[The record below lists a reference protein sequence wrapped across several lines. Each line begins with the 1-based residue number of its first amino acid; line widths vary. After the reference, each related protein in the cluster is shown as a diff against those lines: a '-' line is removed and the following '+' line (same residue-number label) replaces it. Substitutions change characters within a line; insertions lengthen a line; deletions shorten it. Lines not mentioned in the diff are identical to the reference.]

1 MNQKE
6 WNKEKKLI
14 LDRYI
19 EKITACGNIEN
30 IRSFQLDFIFNYY
43 NSIYYNKSTSQYKSF
58 KRNKIKKIFKL
69 IIYKLLDLF
78 EEYFIYFTNEI
89 NFLVKIKNEY
99 KVEFYNKL
107 NIAIKEKI
115 EEILLL
121 EEFNKL
127 KNIDFNLNIF
137 ENNNILIN
145 KILSYKVISNFF
157 LSKFLKQDYDLEIL
171 KLKKENEVLLLDD
184 FFLELK
190 KNEKI
195 SLDYQKRFK
204 KLYKEILKT
213 KNKKKK
219 EKLLLHLEVDLEK
232 GNIKNYQEFLNR
244 NKYYFVQMQK
254 LYNMFSENIVKC
266 FNYSLIHLKRL
277 RKTSKLYGIFV
288 YLKKNKNAFKNFW
301 MMFFLHAYFNS
312 EKKYESKAKMLISF
326 SDLLEPFYQGN
337 DLILEAEKLK
347 LGLELSFYIKEFFEV
362 IFDFKT
368 KFLSK
373 SHSYFYFKV
382 KDEILK
388 ELSSLYKNKIIVDK
402 FPMVMKPVNWGEE
415 IRGGYL
421 MNNNYMKYDLVKSKF
436 KNKLIILNN
445 KYYDWINLNQS
456 VKFKI
461 KLETLKYIKLNLK
474 KILEFEGIKYT
485 TMEYKKKLS
494 KVKILLDKF
503 KNVDYRSKYT
513 KQRYEKLK
521 DLSDELQEALQKK
534 LDIEKELNYATMYA
548 EVKEG
553 FYYPVTIDY
562 RGRLYYL
569 VTVLNIQHKKLA
581 RSLVVFYEKGNFDE
595 YWFKIAFCRI
605 YGVSQDS
612 VKVKSDFIKY
622 FDDHFFN
629 KILELDLD
637 FMLKSESPYETI
649 NYCLEYVKYYNY
661 KESGNKEIFQTDLPI
676 YFDATCSVGQLLSLL
691 TGNFK
696 YFEALNLTRKDEKG
710 LGDIYIVIIKE
721 FFEYLK
727 NNEEKIDKLL
737 LEQLKILFP
746 FSNLKLW
753 RKFLKKEIMSFFYG
767 RTDKG
772 FKRGLLEKVG
782 ELKLSLEESL
792 IDFIYLHFLEFKDQN
807 EFFNIISLLNEVVL
821 EDGSHIWEFFLY
833 EKGYT
838 IEKENSDLHLIFH
851 NLKEK
856 KEKYIIDRITPH
868 KGRKQL
874 TVNFKNVTSELD
886 KEKNVTSLK
895 ANLTHG
901 LDAHWLK
908 LTGILCLEDGIKS
921 FIPLFDCVGC
931 RYQDI
936 YKVLYNFKKALSIL
950 FSDKDQFLNI
960 LISIKKSQNNGYISV
975 EDRYK
980 LRNLVNKFSGWKDS
994 KYLEMDFFELDYV
1007 VFP

>member
-6 WNKEKKLI
+6 LNKEKKLI
-14 LDRYI
+14 LDEYI
-19 EKITACGNIEN
+19 KKITACENIEN

-58 KRNKIKKIFKL
+58 KRNKIKTIFKL
-69 IIYKLLDLF
+69 IIYKLLYLF

-145 KILSYKVISNFF
+145 KILSYKVISNFY

-171 KLKKENEVLLLDD
+171 RLKKKNEVLLLND
-184 FFLELK
+184 FFLELEKNDK
-190 KNEKI
+190 KM
-195 SLDYQKRFK
+195 LDYQKKFK
-204 KLYKEILKT
+204 KRYRKILNT

-219 EKLLLHLEVDLEK
+219 EKLLMYLELDLEK
-232 GNIKNYQEFLNR
+232 GNIKNYQEFLKS
-244 NKYYFVQMQK
+244 NKYYFVQIQK
-254 LYNMFSENIVKC
+254 LYNMLIEFIVRYFNI
-266 FNYSLIHLKRL
+266 SLRHLKRV
-277 RKTSKLYGIFV
+277 KNTSKLYVIFE
-288 YLKKNKNAFKNFW
+288 YLRKNNDAFKNFW
-301 MMFFLHAYFNS
+301 MMLFLHAYFNS

-337 DLILEAEKLK
+337 DLILEVEKVK
-347 LGLELSFYIKEFFEV
+347 LGLEFEFYIKEYFDV

-368 KFLSK
+368 KFLSN
-373 SHSYFYFKV
+373 SNSYFYFKV

-388 ELSSLYKNKIIVDK
+388 EISSLYKNKIIVDK
-402 FPMVMKPVNWGEE
+402 FPMLMKPINWSEE

-421 MNNNYMKYDLVKSKF
+421 MNNSFIKYNLVKSKF

-461 KLETLKYIKLNLK
+461 KLVTLKYIKSNLK
-474 KILEFEGIKYT
+474 KILEFLGIKYT
-485 TMEYKKKLS
+485 TVEYKKKLS
-494 KVKILLDKF
+494 KLKILLHKLQ
-503 KNVDYRSKYT
+503 NVNYRSKYT
-513 KQRYEKLK
+513 KNRYEKLK
-521 DLSDELQEALQKK
+521 KLSDELQKSLQWK
-534 LDIEKELNYATMYA
+534 LAMEKELNYATMYA
-548 EVKEG
+548 EATEG
-553 FYYPVTIDY
+553 FYYPVNVDY

-569 VTVLNIQHKKLA
+569 VTVLNIQNSKLA
-581 RSLVVFYEKGNFDE
+581 RSLVVFHEKGEFDE

-605 YGVSQDS
+605 YGVSQDL
-612 VKVKSDFIKY
+612 VKVKSEFIKY
-622 FDDHFFN
+622 FDDHFLN
-629 KILELDLD
+629 KILELDLA
-637 FMLKSESPYETI
+637 FMLKSDSPFETI
-649 NYCLEYVKYYNY
+649 NYCLEYVKYCNY
-661 KESGNKEIFQTDLPI
+661 KESCNKNIFQTDLPI

-696 YFEALNLTRKDEKG
+696 YFDALNLTRKDKKG

-721 FFEYLK
+721 FFEYLEK
-727 NNEEKIDKLL
+727 NKEKIDKIS

-767 RTDKG
+767 RTIEG
-772 FKRGLLEKVG
+772 FKQGLLEKVG
-782 ELKLSLEESL
+782 ELDLSLEVEL
-792 IDFIYLHFLEFKDQN
+792 IDFIYLNFLEFKDQN

-851 NLKEK
+851 NLKK
-856 KEKYIIDRITPH
+856 KKDKYIIDRITPH
-868 KGRKQL
+868 KGRKKL
-874 TVNFKNVTSELD
+874 TVNFNNVTSILD
-886 KEKNVTSLK
+886 KEKNITSLK

-960 LISIKKSQNNGYISV
+960 LISIKKSQNDGYISMEEV
-975 EDRYK
+975 YR

-994 KYLEMDFFELDYV
+994 KNLEMDFFELDYV